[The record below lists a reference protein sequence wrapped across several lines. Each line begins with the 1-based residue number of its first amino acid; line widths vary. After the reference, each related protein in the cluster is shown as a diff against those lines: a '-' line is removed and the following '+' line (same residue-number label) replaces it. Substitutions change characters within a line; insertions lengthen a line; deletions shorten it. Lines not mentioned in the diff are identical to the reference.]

1 MSSVFHFRR
10 EAEQITRKITS
21 YTHVDLYQ
29 QKKQSR
35 LNVFECEYS
44 FPYGEFLSR
53 DFLNNVEPCVA
64 SMSTRKRERGRG
76 IEVCVYQDILLL

>member
-1 MSSVFHFRR
+1 MFFISEEKQNKSLG
-10 EAEQITRKITS
+10 KLD

-76 IEVCVYQDILLL
+76 IEVCVYQDIVLL